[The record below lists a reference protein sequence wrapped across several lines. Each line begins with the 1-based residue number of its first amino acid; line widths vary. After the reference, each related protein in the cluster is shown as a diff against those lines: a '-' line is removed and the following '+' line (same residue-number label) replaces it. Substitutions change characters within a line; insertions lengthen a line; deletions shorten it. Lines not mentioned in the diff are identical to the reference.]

1 MKVNLSLGENNLIK
15 GFKIFP
21 FDPSLPTVDVASPYE
36 EISIGVDSFVD
47 GKIVKGEKSDSGE
60 AFGEILSLKKK
71 LADTDYQAIK
81 NLEGELSDD
90 DYASVKEQRREW
102 RAKINEL
109 EAKL

>member
-1 MKVNLSLGENNLIK
+1 MKVNLLLDDNNVVR
-15 GFKIFP
+15 GFRSSP
-21 FDPSLPTVDVASPYE
+21 YDPSLPAVDVEDPRGD
-36 EISIGVDSFVD
+36 ILIGVDTFVD
-47 GKIVKGEKSDSGE
+47 GELVKGRPLGSAE
-60 AFGEILSLKKK
+60 AFAEILSLKKK